1 MFPGHTRA
9 NRIVSRA
16 TFTVSAKLFRTFCD
30 MEPAA
35 ATAAIRD
42 SVPNTFQA
50 QVAGAVGAWRR
61 VRNSTKQAASFM
73 ACQLEEP
80 RLPDQIVFHA

>member
-1 MFPGHTRA
+1 M
-9 NRIVSRA
+9 
-16 TFTVSAKLFRTFCD
+16 SAKLFRTLCD
-30 MEPAA
+30 LSPEH

-61 VRNSTKQAASFM
+61 VRGSTKQAASFM
-73 ACQLEEP
+73 ASQLEEP